1 MVTLAQ
7 ACTRENTVGERLKG
21 KRVLLTQAD
30 DFMGPAFASAFRAE
44 GAELVEDR
52 RDLTRPEAA
61 QEALETA
68 GPIDVLVANLAA
80 PADADYAVKV
90 SDERWEHLFNALV
103 HPLHR
108 LVRGALPQMMQR
120 RSGKILVV
128 GSATGLRAAPGTAPY
143 SAARAAQVGYV
154 RSVGSEAAS
163 FNVQINL
170 IAQHFVE
177 NPAYF
182 SEAFQQTDAFKT
194 LMRDVPAG
202 RLARP
207 EEDAALAVFLA
218 SDEADFFCGQAIP
231 FAGGWAQ

>member
-1 MVTLAQ
+1 M
-7 ACTRENTVGERLKG
+7 GSRLEG
-21 KRVLLTQAD
+21 RRILLTQAQEY
-30 DFMGPAFASAFRAE
+30 MGPAFSQAFRDE
-44 GAELVEDR
+44 GAEVIEDN
-52 RDLTRPEAA
+52 RDMA
-61 QEALETA
+61 QPASADEALADA
-68 GPIDVLVANLAA
+68 GVIDVLVANLAA

-90 SDERWEHLFNALV
+90 SDERWARLFDALV

-108 LVRGALPQMMQR
+108 LVRGALPAMIER
-120 RSGKILVV
+120 RAGKILVV

-154 RSVGSEAAS
+154 RSVGVEAAR

-182 SEAFQQTDAFKT
+182 SEAFQQTEAFAG
-194 LMRDVPAG
+194 LMKEVPVG
-202 RLARP
+202 RLARA

-218 SDEADFFCGQAIP
+218 SNESDFFVGQAIP
-231 FAGGWAQ
+231 FAGGWVS